1 MVLATFP
8 TNSFERSWPAR
19 FFPSLAPIDRA
30 RFPEPEALANE
41 LRAAGFPALRTR
53 TLSQRGSVARD
64 DALEKIRSRYISTLS
79 LLPEDEYR
87 DGLARAER
95 ELADVTDYPI
105 DWVILSA
112 AR

>member
-1 MVLATFP
+1 M
-8 TNSFERSWPAR
+8 
-19 FFPSLAPIDRA
+19 
-30 RFPEPEALANE
+30 
-41 LRAAGFPALRTR
+41 
-53 TLSQRGSVARD
+53 ARD
-64 DALEKIRSRYISTLS
+64 DALEKIRGRYISTLS

>member
-1 MVLATFP
+1 MAG
-8 TNSFERSWPAR
+8 R

-41 LRAAGFPALRTR
+41 LRAASFPALRTR
-53 TLSQRGSVARD
+53 TLSQRGSVARA